1 MYSSLD
7 LVVPDFKAKQRQQRQ
22 TPSVNN
28 KAPPKKTSEVTGK
41 TAKESET
48 ASATNQEKPEKKTNE
63 ATEKKNESNGSGTDL
78 DLQLRALQREKEIV
92 SLVML
97 ILCLIITLSSLFSFK
112 QSTARL
118 LLVEVMLLFAEE
130 EKK

>member
-7 LVVPDFKAKQRQQRQ
+7 LAVPDFKAKQKQQRQ

-28 KAPPKKTSEVTGK
+28 KASPKKTSEVTGK

-48 ASATNQEKPEKKTNE
+48 TSAASQEKPEKKTNE

-92 SLVML
+92 SLV
-97 ILCLIITLSSLFSFK
+97 ILTPLSYNNPHPCLASSRV
-112 QSTARL
+112 Q
-118 LLVEVMLLFAEE
+118 
-130 EKK
+130 